1 MLQIDSIAQVQS
13 LLVLVR
19 PVLIRLLLVPLLQAS
34 EHNNDANLKFPIVN
48 LSYLFQLLLRAC
60 LLCEHIPFSINCTGS
75 IRIGF

>member
-48 LSYLFQLLLRAC
+48 ISYLFQLLLRAC
-60 LLCEHIPFSINCTGS
+60 LLCEQIPFSQ
-75 IRIGF
+75 

>member
-34 EHNNDANLKFPIVN
+34 EHYNNADLKV
-48 LSYLFQLLLRAC
+48 A
-60 LLCEHIPFSINCTGS
+60 
-75 IRIGF
+75 

>member
-34 EHNNDANLKFPIVN
+34 EHNNDAYLKFPIVN
-48 LSYLFQLLLRAC
+48 IISFPASAQSLSFL
-60 LLCEHIPFSINCTGS
+60 
-75 IRIGF
+75 